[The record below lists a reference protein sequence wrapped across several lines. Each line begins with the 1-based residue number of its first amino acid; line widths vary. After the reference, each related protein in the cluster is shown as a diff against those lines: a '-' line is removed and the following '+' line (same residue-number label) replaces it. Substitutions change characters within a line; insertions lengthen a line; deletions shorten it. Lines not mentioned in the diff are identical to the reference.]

1 MKQLLTYRFF
11 LAFICFALAHQARAQ
26 PTSATCT
33 LLLRGVVVEADEGD
47 FIAEAYVRLRE
58 TGQVTLTD
66 EKGQFSFANICKGN
80 YTIEIQH
87 IECKHFS
94 QSIRF
99 DANADLK
106 FTLKHDP
113 KLLESVTIQARKID
127 LQVAQAQTE
136 LRQQDL
142 EATQNRPLG
151 EVLAKIQGVNVLK
164 TGANVVKPMLQ
175 GMIGDR
181 LPILWNGV
189 RQFSQGWG
197 LDHAPEIDPFA
208 VETASVIVGANSVR
222 YGSGAIGGVVLLEPR
237 AFRDSVGLNGATN
250 ITTFT
255 NGRGATM
262 AAFLEGKTAKSN
274 LSWRVQASA
283 KKQGSLHAPNYFLQN
298 TGVEE
303 LNISAALR
311 YRRFEL
317 FYSRFYTKIGI
328 LKDAH
333 IGNVTDLMRAIE
345 RGRPLTEGVFSEDI
359 LRPAQQVSHDFVKL
373 RHTLRTGEWGR
384 LVTTASFQ
392 YNYRR
397 EYDAHRPGGV
407 VLSDFSRAEIGFQM
421 PSATLRSEW
430 EHPNKKNWQ
439 GSVGIEGNYQL
450 NNTFSGSLLP
460 DFQTW
465 EVGAFAV
472 ERWRKAGGH
481 FEFELGGRFDN
492 RQVLVND
499 SRRNLAKT
507 FNFNGLSITSGLIW
521 HLGKA
526 SRFTLHGGSAWRAPN
541 VNELLSDGVHHGTA
555 SFERGTLGLRPEKAF
570 NLVASLDV
578 VEQKDWQLQIKIYQ
592 NSIVDYI
599 MLQPDTTYNPI
610 LQTRGVVTTIRGT
623 FPAFQYQQTNAIL
636 RGGDLAFTWRPFY
649 EIQKIF
655 SWQLKGSLLR
665 GQDLANGGYL
675 PFLPADR
682 LENTLQ
688 FDFEQIGNFYK
699 NYINI
704 SALAVNRQTRVPTY
718 TTSDGTTHTHD
729 FAAPPVGYLLWNL
742 GVSTTFFMAKKPL
755 QVSLNITNILN
766 TSYRDYLDRLR
777 YFADAMGRNTNISI
791 KYSF

>member
-1 MKQLLTYRFF
+1 MLILL
-11 LAFICFALAHQARAQ
+11 CFAFLHEAQAQTKNA
-26 PTSATCT
+26 PCT
-33 LLLRGVVVEADEGD
+33 LLLRGVVVEADEGN
-47 FIAEAYVRLRE
+47 FIADAYVRLRE
-58 TGQVTLTD
+58 TGQVVLTD
-66 EKGQFSFANICKGN
+66 EKGQFSFVNICNGN

-99 DANADLK
+99 DASGDFK
-106 FTLKHDP
+106 FMLQHDA
-113 KLLESVTIQARKID
+113 KLLESVTVQARKIE
-127 LQVAQAQTE
+127 LQAAQAQTQI
-136 LRQQDL
+136 RQQDL

-151 EVLAKIQGVNVLK
+151 EVLEKIQGVNALK

-237 AFRDSVGLNGATN
+237 AFRDSVGLGGAAN

-255 NGRGATM
+255 NGRGITA
-262 AAFLEGKTAKSN
+262 AAFLEGKTEKAKI
-274 LSWRVQASA
+274 SWRVQASA

-303 LNISAALR
+303 LNISAAVR
-311 YRRFEL
+311 YRRLEL

-328 LKDAH
+328 LRDAH
-333 IGNVTDLMRAIE
+333 IGNVSDLMRAIE
-345 RGRPLTEGVFSEDI
+345 RGRPLTEGVFSYDI
-359 LRPAQQVSHDFVKL
+359 LRPAQRVSHDFVKL

-384 LVTTASFQ
+384 LLTTASVQ

-430 EHPNKKNWQ
+430 EHPNKRNWQ
-439 GSVGIEGNYQL
+439 GSVGFEGNYQL
-450 NNTFSGSLLP
+450 NNTFAGSLLP

-465 EVGAFAV
+465 EIGAFAV
-472 ERWRKAGGH
+472 ERWRKTGGH
-481 FEFELGGRFDN
+481 VEFEVGSRFDN
-492 RQVLVND
+492 RQIVVND
-499 SRRNLAKT
+499 NRRNLVKN

-521 HLGKA
+521 HFGKA
-526 SRFTLHGGSAWRAPN
+526 SRVTLQGGLAWRAPN

-555 SFERGTLGLRPEKAF
+555 SFERGTLSLRPEKAL

-592 NSIVDYI
+592 NSIADYI
-599 MLQPDTTYNPI
+599 TLLPDTTYNSI
-610 LQTRGVVTTIRGT
+610 LQARGVVTTIRGT
-623 FPAFQYQQTNAIL
+623 FPAFQYQQTNALL

-649 EIQKIF
+649 EIQQFF
-655 SWQLKGSLLR
+655 SWQIKGSVLR
-665 GQDLANGGYL
+665 GQDIGKGGYL

-688 FDFEQIGNFYK
+688 FDFQKISNFYK

-718 TTSDGTTHTHD
+718 TTSDGVIHTHD
-729 FAAPPVGYLLWNL
+729 FAAPPAGYLLWNL
-742 GVSTTFFMAKKPL
+742 GASTTFFMAKKPL
-755 QVSLNITNILN
+755 QITLNITNIFN

-777 YFADAMGRNTNISI
+777 YFADAMGQNTNISI